1 MRALRLAVVLL
12 LACAARATA
21 QPALS
26 GVAGGAAAAWTARDA
41 DALSRLLS
49 ARGVALYLLDESH
62 PAAGVRQA
70 RAALADVLERGG
82 RARVTK
88 VEELGGEPRRGMA
101 ELSWEAGSPAGDRLV
116 IFLGFVLEDGSWKIG
131 EIRVL
136 R

>member
-1 MRALRLAVVLL
+1 MKALRLALLLVVL
-12 LACAARATA
+12 CASRATA
-21 QPALS
+21 QPALAGTASAVASAWS
-26 GVAGGAAAAWTARDA
+26 GRDA
-41 DALSRLLS
+41 DALARLLS

-70 RAALADVLERGG
+70 RAALADVLQRGG
-82 RARVTK
+82 QARVTK
-88 VEELGGEPRRGMA
+88 VEELGGTPRRGMA

-131 EIRVL
+131 EIRLL